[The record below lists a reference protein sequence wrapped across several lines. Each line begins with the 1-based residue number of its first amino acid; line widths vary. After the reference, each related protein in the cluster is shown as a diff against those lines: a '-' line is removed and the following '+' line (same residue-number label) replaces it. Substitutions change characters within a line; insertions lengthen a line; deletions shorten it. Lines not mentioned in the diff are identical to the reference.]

1 MLVKKNLTMIIW
13 VTSHTIVNNV
23 KAKWRGI
30 KQLIS
35 L

>member
-1 MLVKKNLTMIIW
+1 MLVKKLDYDYLG
-13 VTSHTIVNNV
+13 TSHTIVNNV

>member
-1 MLVKKNLTMIIW
+1 MLVKKLDYDYL
-13 VTSHTIVNNV
+13 VGTSHTIVNNV